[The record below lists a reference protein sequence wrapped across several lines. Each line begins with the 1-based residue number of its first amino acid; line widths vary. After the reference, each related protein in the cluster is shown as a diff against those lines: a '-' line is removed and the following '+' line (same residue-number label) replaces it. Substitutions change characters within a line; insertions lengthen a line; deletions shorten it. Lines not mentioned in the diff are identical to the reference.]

1 MHMSVQFDKTQI
13 VDYLERKLEESGLLA
28 AITAAK
34 ALDWNPF
41 DDDGDQYVGAWAEM
55 RHNADLI
62 LGVARGAIL
71 LAEQIVVD
79 GKSLT
84 NPQKRDAVVAVL
96 DDCVRLP
103 WYAEPFDG
111 IAIGL
116 LVDSGVAAFNALG
129 WVQEIPA
136 GGPAADAKA
145 TPVEVR
151 PLLLDRPAA
160 GDSIAARTKRLR
172 DSSRR

>member
-1 MHMSVQFDKTQI
+1 MDVQFDKTQV
-13 VDYLERKLEESGLLA
+13 VDYIERRLEESGLLA

-34 ALDWNPF
+34 AIDWNPF
-41 DDDGDQYVGAWAEM
+41 DNDGDEYVGAWAEM
-55 RHNADLI
+55 RHNCDLI

-71 LAEQIVVD
+71 LAEQVVID

-84 NPQKRDAVVAVL
+84 NPQKRDAVVQVL
-96 DDCVRLP
+96 DDVVRLP

-129 WVQEIPA
+129 WVQEIPDA
-136 GGPAADAKA
+136 GTADAKA
-145 TPVEVR
+145 VKVEVK
-151 PLLLDRPAA
+151 PLLLEPQQAKVA
-160 GDSIAARTKRLR
+160 VEARARRLK

>member
-1 MHMSVQFDKTQI
+1 MKTEFNKDQI
-13 VDYLERKLEESGLLA
+13 VDYIERKLDDSGLLA

-41 DDDGDQYVGAWAEM
+41 DDDGDEYVGAWAEM

-71 LAEQIVVD
+71 LAEQIVID
-79 GKSLT
+79 GRSLT

-96 DDCVRLP
+96 DDCIRLP

-129 WVQEIPA
+129 WVQEIP
-136 GGPAADAKA
+136 GLGEVDAKGA
-145 TPVEVR
+145 KVDVG
-151 PLLLDRPAA
+151 PLLLSPKSAPGSKSDR
-160 GDSIAARTKRLR
+160 IKRLR